1 LCISCRI
8 EVSLSVLQS
17 LTDLPHEKALGV
29 SALRKA
35 GWRLLPLIA
44 IGYGIAYMDRVN
56 ISFAALQMNRDLH
69 FSASAYG
76 FGAGLFFLSYAAFEV
91 PSNLLLVRF
100 GARRWLARIMF
111 TWGLL
116 SVGMLFVKTP
126 HQFYVMRFLLGVA
139 EAGFFP
145 GVIYYLS
152 RWFPLEQRARAVS
165 RFYISLPLS
174 SAVGG
179 ILAARLL
186 RLGGQ
191 AGLAGWQ
198 WLFLVEGL
206 PAVALSIFF
215 LLCLPDGPEN
225 AAWLNDEERDWVRA
239 AVGKDDMAAGTVHRG
254 NEVAHALRQ
263 VRVWVL
269 GLFLMC
275 LYIGNYG
282 YIFSAPLTIQKV
294 TGLSTTGVGF
304 VVAVLGV
311 LGALAMLLN
320 SAHSDRKGERYLHLA
335 VPCALLAAG
344 FAAAGLSHRAIIVL
358 PGFACIMM
366 GVSAI
371 AAPVWSIPSEFL
383 AGRSAAA
390 GFAAVNMIAI
400 LGGFLGPYWMGLAAD
415 LTGSY
420 QRGLLTLVVP
430 TLIAMLII
438 IGIRR
443 DAQRRRIRIAV

>member
-1 LCISCRI
+1 
-8 EVSLSVLQS
+8 LSVLQS
-17 LTDLPHEKALGV
+17 SLSDLPNEKAV
-29 SALRKA
+29 SASAMRKA
-35 GWRLLPLIA
+35 SWRLLPLIA
-44 IGYGIAYMDRVN
+44 VGYGIAYMDRVN
-56 ISFAALQMNRDLH
+56 ISFAALQMNHDLH
-69 FSASAYG
+69 FSASVYG
-76 FGAGLFFLSYAAFEV
+76 FGAGLFFLSYAACEV

-116 SVGMLFVKTP
+116 SIGMLFVKTP
-126 HQFYVMRFLLGVA
+126 HQFYVMRFLLGIA

-152 RWFPLEQRARAVS
+152 RWFPLAQRARAVS

-174 SAVGG
+174 STVGG
-179 ILAARLL
+179 ILAAGLL

-198 WLFLVEGL
+198 WLFLIEGL
-206 PAVALSIFF
+206 PAVALSILF

-225 AAWLNDEERDWVRA
+225 AAWLNSEERDSVRA
-239 AVGKDDMAAGTVHRG
+239 AVGKDDLAAGTGHKG
-254 NEVAHALRQ
+254 SEVAHALRQ

-282 YIFSAPLTIQKV
+282 YVFSAPLTIQRV
-294 TGLSTTGVGF
+294 TGFSATGVGF
-304 VVAVLGV
+304 VVALLGV
-311 LGALAMLLN
+311 LGAFAMLLN

-335 VPCALLAAG
+335 LPCALVAAG
-344 FAAAGLSHRAIIVL
+344 FAAAGLSHRAAIVL
-358 PGFACIMM
+358 PAFACVMM

-371 AAPVWSIPSEFL
+371 SAPVWSIPSEFL

-400 LGGFLGPYWMGLAAD
+400 LGGFVGPYWMGLAAD
-415 LTGSY
+415 LTGNY
-420 QRGLLTLVVP
+420 QHGLLTLVVP
-430 TLIAMLII
+430 ALIAMLIMV
-438 IGIRR
+438 GIRR
-443 DAQRRRIRIAV
+443 DARRRKARTLIAA